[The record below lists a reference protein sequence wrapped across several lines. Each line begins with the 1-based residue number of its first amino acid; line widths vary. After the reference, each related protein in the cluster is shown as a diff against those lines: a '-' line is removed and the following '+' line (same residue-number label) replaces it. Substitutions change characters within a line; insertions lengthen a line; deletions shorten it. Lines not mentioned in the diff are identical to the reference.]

1 MPATRLVQYFL
12 PTSSLKPI
20 VGDGRQR
27 NAPIRRLTLITCLA
41 AALVAPIASLQSQ
54 SRSAGTDYELEQVW
68 RIDGRVIEVVR
79 DGTWFR
85 YTVLSNVDAFSS
97 DGRLVAILPQS
108 SGSDR
113 LEIRS
118 ATDGALVHEIRY
130 PKELG
135 LAYDVAMSP
144 TGAIAVGRH
153 GAVHVYDGARP
164 DATVATFESD
174 PAIEPCRAAVCRP
187 SIGSLAFSPDGTL
200 LAYQELRS
208 TLPGSYDEGSVYVVE
223 MATGRRTAK
232 LNANTGRPT
241 HVAFSP
247 DGRRLVAMHYTNYGF
262 SRGPISFRVWD
273 TSSWELLTEVS
284 GLGKGFEPL
293 AIGAVDG
300 AAFAAVY
307 AAAGGRI
314 ELRDVERNTVL
325 WSVPL
330 YSPPFERKPNM
341 AGGEELT
348 LDHIAI
354 APNGKFVV
362 GYEGPGWM
370 INRGPLD
377 EPDSLGYFSAI
388 VVRNTRDGSIVATY
402 DIPNVQTL
410 AISPDSKT
418 LLYSV
423 GFHQTYVA
431 LARLP

>member
-1 MPATRLVQYFL
+1 MTSTRPPMRSVIQ
-12 PTSSLKPI
+12 T
-20 VGDGRQR
+20 
-27 NAPIRRLTLITCLA
+27 TCLA
-41 AALVAPIASLQSQ
+41 ILLIVPLASLQSQ
-54 SRSAGTDYELEQVW
+54 SRSAEAESKLEHVW
-68 RIDGRVIEVVR
+68 RIDGQIIEVVSQHP
-79 DGTWFR
+79 GFS
-85 YTVLSNVDAFSS
+85 YTILNNIDAFSS
-97 DGRLVAILPQS
+97 DGQLVAILPQS
-108 SGSDR
+108 TGSDG
-113 LEIRS
+113 LQIRS
-118 ATDGALVHEIRY
+118 ATDGALVHDIRY
-130 PKELG
+130 PQEIG
-135 LAYDVAMSP
+135 LAYGIAMSP
-144 TGAIAVGRH
+144 TGTIALGRS
-153 GAVHVYDGARP
+153 GAVHVYNSANPGA
-164 DATVATFESD
+164 AIAMFESD
-174 PAIEPCRAAVCRP
+174 TTVGLCQAAKNCRT
-187 SIGSLAFSPDGTL
+187 SIGSLAFSPDSAL
-200 LAYQELRS
+200 LAFQELRP
-208 TLPGSYDEGSVYVVE
+208 TLPGNAEEGFVYVVE
-223 MATGRRTAK
+223 MATGRRAAK

-273 TSSWELLTEVS
+273 TTSWELLTEVS

-314 ELRDVERNTVL
+314 ELRDLERGTVL
-325 WSVPL
+325 WSLPL
-330 YSPPFERKPNM
+330 YSPQFERKPTM

-348 LDHIAI
+348 LDHVAI

-377 EPDSLGYFSAI
+377 EPDSLGYFGAI
-388 VVRNTRDGSIVATY
+388 VVRNAGDGSIVATY
-402 DIPNVQTL
+402 DIRNVNSL